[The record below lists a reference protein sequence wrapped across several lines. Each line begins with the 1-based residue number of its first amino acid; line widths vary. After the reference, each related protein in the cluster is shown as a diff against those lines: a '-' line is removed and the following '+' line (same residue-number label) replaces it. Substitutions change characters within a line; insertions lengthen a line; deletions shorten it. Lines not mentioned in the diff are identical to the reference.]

1 MTIFTAI
8 DPNGVTHTRNSKA
21 RTYTHMVVGR
31 PSSVEHALMVTSP
44 KARAVHRSNFK
55 YHDAIAKGTS
65 QWLIGLTAAYRDVE
79 IANAKNHLNGCDTA
93 QDYETMM
100 VNASLEPIRHNMAR
114 GYYDK
119 YQALGWC
126 GRPDLAAKLK
136 VTSENR
142 KWVDVTIL
150 ETKIARPA

>member
-1 MTIFTAI
+1 MVIDMNTFTAV

-31 PSSVEHALMVTSP
+31 PSSVAHTLMVTS
-44 KARAVHRSNFK
+44 KEVRALHRKNFA
-55 YHDAIAKGTS
+55 YHDAMAKGTS
-65 QWLIGLTAAYRDVE
+65 RWLNGLTADYRDVE
-79 IANAKNHLNGCDTA
+79 IANAKHHLNGCETA

-100 VNASLEPIRHNMAR
+100 VNAALEPIRHNMAR

-119 YQALGWC
+119 YQDLGWC

-136 VTSENR
+136 VTSQNR

-150 ETKIARPA
+150 QVTC